1 MKPDQTS
8 LLLSRLT
15 WFAGIIIFL
24 IGTLTA
30 QDGMMIAA
38 GLAIAGGTI
47 SMALLARGGDDV

>member
-38 GLAIAGGTI
+38 GLAIASGTI
-47 SMALLARGGDDV
+47 SMALLARNDEV